1 MKEGTTRARHVNS
14 EPEPDEIRATTPPEQ
29 HGQSPDPGEEFHLG
43 KAVEQELKR
52 LVTHPIK
59 ERRRLR
65 AELDEGQTAGLAV
78 LLGGIAFWV
87 WLLAVLLMVV
97 VFVVAYL
104 VT

>member
-1 MKEGTTRARHVNS
+1 MDSDRELDSA
-14 EPEPDEIRATTPPEQ
+14 RATTPATQRGE
-29 HGQSPDPGEEFHLG
+29 SPDAGEEFHLG
-43 KAVEQELKR
+43 KAIEQELKR

-87 WLLAVLLMVV
+87 WLLAVLLIVL